1 MEVNYT
7 MQKMNDLNQ
16 EGKTLLIPRIILR
29 GQCSIRSLAKEMEK
43 YSTFSRSE
51 IMGVLTLLGE
61 MMTYKMAS
69 GYSVK
74 LDEIGTFTP
83 TLSLEKNRKGETA
96 NSERTNARRIGV
108 SNILFRPSKEF
119 ILNTALQCEL
129 KKGPQCYGCLP
140 AKYTPEERLQIAR
153 EYLRTH
159 HILTVKEYEKIAGVR
174 HTQATIELKK
184 WSRTAGSG
192 ITVHGRGSHKVYVRC
207 LQEDIASE

>member
-69 GYSVK
+69 RYSVK

-96 NSERTNARRIGV
+96 NPERTNARRIGV
-108 SNILFRPSKEF
+108 S
-119 ILNTALQCEL
+119 
-129 KKGPQCYGCLP
+129 
-140 AKYTPEERLQIAR
+140 
-153 EYLRTH
+153 
-159 HILTVKEYEKIAGVR
+159 
-174 HTQATIELKK
+174 KK